1 MFHLASHVRSSEA
14 NTFAAIEESTAKP
27 FGSVSLLFFF
37 FNMLMLQVSVL
48 EFVVVAG
55 SPPAGGKGCETQM
68 EVEET
73 ASGVSHFL
81 DHVELKQTSKKR
93 KTKIGFP
100 FKGGM

>member
-1 MFHLASHVRSSEA
+1 
-14 NTFAAIEESTAKP
+14 
-27 FGSVSLLFFF
+27 
-37 FNMLMLQVSVL
+37 MLQVSVL
-48 EFVVVAG
+48 EFVVVEG

-81 DHVELKQTSKKR
+81 DHVELKQ

-100 FKGGM
+100 FKGGMLAQQTAEGLNKGRAKVKDGYQKMKTRRRTAWNC